1 MVQMSRVSFV
11 FLENLE
17 VPMSMKLSCRA
28 LVVCAGLVAFTGC
41 GFGGSNSKLSPG
53 KIQAA
58 RKVALVS
65 VCLQKE
71 MGAVKGTK
79 NFGAFD
85 GNGAR
90 MMLAPIVETLNAAL
104 GTEWKGVQFT
114 PLAPSAELSGRPVGE
129 HRVCMNDV
137 DGMTP
142 GGFMGDPDLAYLG
155 GLASKLGVDA
165 VLTMSGNPI
174 IRHWDG
180 KGAKAYVASVGSG
193 VQLHLVD
200 RSGEEIAY
208 VELRDFETEYNLV
221 PGTTDT
227 ADATKIGQSLGH
239 LIGVGVAATVQ
250 GRKFEPPSRPGISG
264 L

>member
-1 MVQMSRVSFV
+1 
-11 FLENLE
+11 
-17 VPMSMKLSCRA
+17 MSMKRLYGA
-28 LVVCAGLVAFTGC
+28 FVVSAGLAAFAGC
-41 GFGGSNSKLSPG
+41 GFGGSNSKLSAG

-65 VCLQKE
+65 VCLQKQ
-71 MGAVKGTK
+71 MGAVRGTK
-79 NFGAFD
+79 NFGAFE
-85 GNGAR
+85 GKGAQ
-90 MMLAPIVETLNAAL
+90 MLLAPMVETLNAAL

-114 PLAPSAELSGRPVGE
+114 PLAPSTEPSGRPVGE

-155 GLASKLGVDA
+155 GLAGKLGVDA
-165 VLTMSGNPI
+165 VLVMSGNPI
-174 IRHWDG
+174 IRHWAD

-208 VELRDFETEYNLV
+208 IELRDFETEYNLV
-221 PGTTDT
+221 PGTKDT

-239 LIGVGVAATVQ
+239 LIGVGFAATVQ
-250 GRKFEPPSRPGISG
+250 GRKFEPPSRPGMSG